1 MQACA
6 ILSRSSALAIPAAPA
21 GDPKPKPPPA
31 THPEHCAALASWYS
45 EHGTGACG
53 VGDVQSGYRFASLF
67 LAAGRRSGSR
77 HGRNT
82 VTATMSVH
90 GPYIGGRTFDLNAA
104 LKAALG
110 CSDLCTV
117 RWGYVR

>member
-1 MQACA
+1 MSVWAVIQFGLA
-6 ILSRSSALAIPAAPA
+6 ILESRRR
-21 GDPKPKPPPA
+21 PPA
-31 THPEHCAALASWYS
+31 QAASATDPEHRARRPGTR

-67 LAAGRRSGSR
+67 LSCGTRILFR

-82 VTATMSVH
+82 VTATMSDH
-90 GPYIGGRTFDLNAA
+90 GPYVSGRTFDLNGN
-104 LKAALG
+104 LKAAIG

-117 RWGYVR
+117 RWGYAR